1 MVDNKAPPVEA
12 SYHLNVPDV
21 GEVAVNVTVPLP
33 HRSTAL
39 ATGAAGD
46 ELIVAVTAVL
56 PLLKQVPS
64 SNST

>member
-1 MVDNKAPPVEA
+1 MDNNVPPAEA

-21 GEVAVNVTVPLP
+21 EAVAVNETVPLP
-33 HRSTAL
+33 HRLTAL
-39 ATGAAGD
+39 AAGAAGT
-46 ELIVAVTAVL
+46 ELIVAVTALL